1 MNYFLAPKEHVGRLV
16 GRCVRR
22 DSRCVQRQSFR
33 TATSQPLHS
42 TQVTP
47 QNVSRSRWQTT
58 AWLSVDRCW
67 QPCSAATA
75 TRDVAWRAT
84 IDAGRLV
91 PRESRIGT
99 LDAHSC
105 CVEVE
110 HSLLE
115 PVVDEQS
122 IWRLSTPRPN
132 WTIPFHP
139 EPPKKGPGRG
149 ARRWRGPLASW
160 VRAGLPRRWRSAP
173 APCPGAFWLG
183 RSSGRTNRT
192 SARLWCAYRAHPRCL
207 GGPNTTGAPAF
218 LNAAKMAA

>member
-1 MNYFLAPKEHVGRLV
+1 MRTAGFGLRTAPKFSDGH
-16 GRCVRR
+16 
-22 DSRCVQRQSFR
+22 QP
-33 TATSQPLHS
+33 TTSLNAS
-42 TQVTP
+42 DTR
-47 QNVSRSRWQTT
+47 NVSRSRWPYLV
-58 AWLSVDRCW
+58 WLSVGRCCH
-67 QPCSAATA
+67 PCSAVTA

-173 APCPGAFWLG
+173 APCRVPFGSSAG
-183 RSSGRTNRT
+183 RADDEPHARSHIVCIPCP
-192 SARLWCAYRAHPRCL
+192 SAIFRRP
-207 GGPNTTGAPAF
+207 
-218 LNAAKMAA
+218 